1 MPKKFH
7 ILLLIVKIGF
17 FLMPTLTYSC
27 EMKSKK
33 SCCNKEISSSN
44 IEKMDCCKNINH
56 SKSKDKDHEGG
67 CNGKCGHSN
76 CVTTSS
82 QFIAA
87 IFEIKFSYNKLI
99 LSKKESNYFDSKTHI
114 SSGFYSLWLIPKIS

>member
-1 MPKKFH
+1 MTKKFH
-7 ILLLIVKIGF
+7 ILYLIVTIGF

-33 SCCNKEISSSN
+33 TCCSKEMSSSSA
-44 IEKMDCCKNINH
+44 EKMDCCKNINH

-76 CVTTSS
+76 CTTSS
-82 QFIAA
+82 FHFSVAF
-87 IFEIKFSYNKLI
+87 FEIQFKNNNFDF
-99 LSKKESNYFDSKTHI
+99 SKKEHNYFNSETNL
-114 SSGFYSLWLIPKIS
+114 SSGYYSLWLIPKIS